1 MIETAEGAAK
11 EAAGEQYKAAEKQQQ
26 KDEKE
31 EQKQQRK
38 GGKKD
43 EPTDELGMGAKDEK
57 DAEAQKVSGD
67 AHHKKDKDGDGA
79 GEEGDD
85 PKKPKRSITQKLIG
99 ALSTKDSEP
108 AGGLDKTPIPPASSG
123 YTVRFTFHKC
133 TNLPAADLTTVSSDP
148 YFVAT
153 LTSLG
158 IQPRHKEDPDLRLR
172 SRTIRRS
179 TDPEWQQIWEVG
191 GVPEEGFKLKIRIYD
206 EDSTD
211 KDDRL
216 GNVTIIIP
224 SLPKPEEGKHRC
236 GWDGIQEQEFKV
248 KKRMGSWRAYAL
260 KAATSMCGGSDLT
273 AHMFLSIELLGVS
286 PEKGRMYT
294 LGPTTW
300 TQHYSPMI
308 GRITG
313 VKAPGDSSTSAESKS
328 KVEKY
333 DFQANQLQL
342 RGPPPAELYH
352 RFVEFKPFVRG
363 MFTASGLRGKIL
375 NKALHHQHTQIYS
388 YSSTTKY
395 GTIEPE
401 TEQVT
406 RRFLDQC
413 HAQEEG
419 GRDSDGKK
427 TGGRLF
433 TYVITLDGLM
443 RFTETGKE
451 FGVDLLSKHTMHSD
465 VNVYIACSGEFF
477 LRRKRRNSRLPHPTS
492 DGQGPAAPKHKLE
505 KMESPD
511 SAELNH
517 DRYGNHNGQGQASSP
532 RNGQSSSPSHD
543 SGLGS
548 SAESEDSNEH
558 KKSES
563 AAAQKRG
570 KLSPSHSHAPTIAAL
585 ITGEGPGTAG
595 SNGPDPEDFELI
607 IDNDSGTYR
616 PNKEVMPSLVPWLE
630 KNFPGLKITFK
641 DCGDDKLQDEK
652 KKQREIKKGGKNVQ
666 ILQRSGSGSSGWSSD
681 QERLNRMGGDD
692 EGKAGD
698 WKNKGK
704 RERIVDAVEDP
715 EKVVKSLLNKRREKK
730 DRKEEGKEHK

>member
-1 MIETAEGAAK
+1 MEPAEGAAK
-11 EAAGEQYKAAEKQQQ
+11 EAAEEQYKAAEKQQQ
-26 KDEKE
+26 TNEKE
-31 EQKQQRK
+31 EQKQTK
-38 GGKKD
+38 KEGKND
-43 EPTDELGMGAKDEK
+43 EPSDELGMNTKDEN
-57 DAEAQKVSGD
+57 DAEKATKVNGD
-67 AHHKKDKDGDGA
+67 AHPKKEK
-79 GEEGDD
+79 GEDDGDD
-85 PKKPKRSITQKLIG
+85 PKKPKRSMTQKLIG

-108 AGGLDKTPIPPASSG
+108 AGGLDKTPVPPASSG
-123 YTVRFTFHKC
+123 YTVRCTFHKC
-133 TNLPAADLTTVSSDP
+133 TNLPAADLATVSSDP
-148 YFVAT
+148 FFLAT

-172 SRTIRRS
+172 SRTIRKS
-179 TDPEWQQIWEVG
+179 TDPEWQQVWEVG
-191 GVPEEGFKLKIRIYD
+191 GVPKEGFKLKIRIYD

-224 SLPKPEEGKHRC
+224 SLPEPNEGKHRC
-236 GWDGIQEQEFKV
+236 GWDGIQEQRFKV

-260 KAATSMCGGSDLT
+260 KAATSMCSGSDLT
-273 AHMFLSIELLGVS
+273 PHMFVSIELLGVS

-308 GRITG
+308 GRIAG
-313 VKAPGDSSTSAESKS
+313 VKAPGDNSKDSDNKS

-419 GRDSDGKK
+419 GKDSDGKK

-477 LRRKRRNSRLPHPTS
+477 LRRRRRNSRLPHPIS
-492 DGQGPAAPKHKLE
+492 DSQGPAKPKTNMLE
-505 KMESPD
+505 KMNSPD
-511 SAELNH
+511 STELNH
-517 DRYGNHNGQGQASSP
+517 DVNGDHNGQGQAVSP
-532 RNGQSSSPSHD
+532 HHGQSSSPGHD

-548 SAESEDSNEH
+548 SAESEDSNDRDM

-585 ITGEGPGTAG
+585 ITGERAGTTG

-641 DCGDDKLQDEK
+641 DCGDDKLQEEK

-681 QERLNRMGGDD
+681 QERLSRMGGDD

-698 WKNKGK
+698 WKNKGR

-730 DRKEEGKEHK
+730 KGKEEKKENK